1 MSYIALA
8 TDRFDEAVEFYG
20 DALGFPI
27 VARWDRPNG
36 RGLRFDLGGMR
47 LEVLDNRREQ
57 RPLEL
62 GGAANR
68 IHVVVEV
75 DDVDVARAQI
85 HAVAPEPETVSWGAR
100 LFQLRDPD
108 GIPVTFLQW
117 LEKSRPTAGSVRGCV
132 SSGSGKGSFF
142 TRLDWARAQ
151 FVEKL
156 RIDPFP
162 GTLNLVAEDDE
173 AKAAWSALRSMPGI
187 RIENP
192 GEGDSDCSGRCYRVI
207 VEGWVCAAVVVP
219 EVPGYP
225 VDKIEIIAPIGLRD
239 ILGKTDGDGV
249 VLEFMDI
256 VEPPPAV
263 SGSGSV

>member
-8 TDRFDEAVEFYG
+8 TDRFDEVVEFYG

-27 VARWDRPNG
+27 AERWDRDNG

-47 LEVLDNRREQ
+47 LEVLDNRRER

-62 GGAANR
+62 GGAADR
-68 IHVVVEV
+68 IHVVIEV
-75 DDVDVARAQI
+75 DDVDAAWAQI
-85 HAVAPEPETVSWGAR
+85 DAVAPAPETASWGAR
-100 LFQLRDPD
+100 LFQLHDPD

-117 LEKSRPTAGSVRGCV
+117 LEKSRPSAVSVRGRV
-132 SSGSGKGSFF
+132 SGGSGKGSFF

-151 FVEKL
+151 FIEKL

-162 GTLNLVAEDDE
+162 GTLNLLLEDGD

-192 GEGDSDCSGRCYRVI
+192 GKGDSDCDGRCYKVT
-207 VEGWVCAAVVVP
+207 VDGWVYSAVVVP

-225 VDKIEIIAPIGLRD
+225 EDKVEIIAPIELRD
-239 ILGKTDGDGV
+239 ILGKSDGDEV
-249 VLEFMDI
+249 VLELMEI
-256 VEPPPAV
+256 LVPPLRQY
-263 SGSGSV
+263 SL